1 MKIGSNFIPSR
12 INDDIIYEQ
21 NKLPRPQVRTTYI
34 SNIKLHFGFC
44 SGIVNTG
51 DRVAEPSCS
60 GIERKGADV
69 NENQFRL
76 TIDGIV
82 ALAILGLPAFYHS
95 SPENKAKVIAA
106 LSNALERGGDKI
118 GDITSGSLV
127 VVLHCSS
134 SKRFLRFWDDY
145 LVGSVKRRLSK
156 EFSKIGIEEITV
168 QIENE
173 EEVIEKSE
181 VIR

>member
-1 MKIGSNFIPSR
+1 M
-12 INDDIIYEQ
+12 
-21 NKLPRPQVRTTYI
+21 
-34 SNIKLHFGFC
+34 
-44 SGIVNTG
+44 G
-51 DRVAEPSCS
+51 DREAEPSCS
-60 GIERKGADV
+60 GIDLRYTERRGPDV

-76 TIDGIV
+76 TIDGRSIV
-82 ALAILGLPAFYHS
+82 ALGALGLAAFYLS
-95 SPENKAKVIAA
+95 SPENKAKVVAA

-173 EEVIEKSE
+173 EQVIKKSE

>member
-1 MKIGSNFIPSR
+1 M
-12 INDDIIYEQ
+12 
-21 NKLPRPQVRTTYI
+21 
-34 SNIKLHFGFC
+34 
-44 SGIVNTG
+44 G
-51 DRVAEPSCS
+51 DHVAEPSCS
-60 GIERKGADV
+60 AIDLRYTERRGPDV

-76 TIDGIV
+76 TIDGRSIV
-82 ALAILGLPAFYHS
+82 ALGALGLAAFYLS
-95 SPENKAKVIAA
+95 SPENKAKVVAA
-106 LSNALERGGDKI
+106 LSNVLERVGDKI